1 MGVVVGG
8 GGSAD
13 IPGGCAK
20 GRVSPFLID
29 LQRLGSLHFCSVP

>member
-1 MGVVVGG
+1 MGVGG
-8 GGSAD
+8 GRSAD

-29 LQRLGSLHFCSVP
+29 LQRLGSLHFFSVP

>member
-1 MGVVVGG
+1 MGVGGG

-20 GRVSPFLID
+20 GRVSPFLIY

>member
-1 MGVVVGG
+1 MGVG

-29 LQRLGSLHFCSVP
+29 LQTLDLCIFVQYLEE